1 MGSRFLRTEKGVM
14 SMKRFTARLYLTLLI
29 VLATPVVC
37 FAADVDGGDT
47 IFEWVVRF
55 FAWAAGG
62 WHSL

>member
-1 MGSRFLRTEKGVM
+1 ME
-14 SMKRFTARLYLTLLI
+14 MKRLTTRVYLTLLV

-37 FAADVDGGDT
+37 FAADPEGAGET
-47 IFEWVVRF
+47 LFEWIVRF